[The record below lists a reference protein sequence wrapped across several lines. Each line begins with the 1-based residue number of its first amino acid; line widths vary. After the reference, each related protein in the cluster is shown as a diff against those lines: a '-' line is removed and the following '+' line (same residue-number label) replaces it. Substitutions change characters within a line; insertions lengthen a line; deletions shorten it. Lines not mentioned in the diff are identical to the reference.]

1 VGVVVVVAVRRWERA
16 EALGGEAGL
25 WCKILVGGR
34 VFGWVGCRVWRRVS
48 GNALVELGLI
58 GLVVG
63 VSRSLDGICLEWRCW
78 C

>member
-1 VGVVVVVAVRRWERA
+1 
-16 EALGGEAGL
+16 
-25 WCKILVGGR
+25 
-34 VFGWVGCRVWRRVS
+34 VWRRVS